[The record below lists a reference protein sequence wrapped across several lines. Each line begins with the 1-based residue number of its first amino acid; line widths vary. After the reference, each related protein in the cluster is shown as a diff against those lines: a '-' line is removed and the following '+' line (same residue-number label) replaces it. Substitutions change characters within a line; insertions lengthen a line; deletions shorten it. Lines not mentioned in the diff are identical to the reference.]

1 MNILITAGGT
11 MERIDSVRSITNHA
25 TGRLG
30 SLMARCFDEAPETER
45 IFYICGKNAP
55 QPESP
60 KAEITVIEDTAG
72 LERVV
77 RDILQ
82 SRRVDA
88 IIHSMA
94 VSDYRVRAVTTP
106 ALIASAAGPGSDQS
120 ALTNSLENASSI
132 EQGALINALENAPSL
147 EQGAKI
153 SSDEKRLVIILEPTV
168 KIISLFQ
175 ELAPHSLIV
184 GFKLLDSV
192 PHETLIDTAY
202 RLLEKN
208 HCAYVLANDA
218 ADIHGDAHIGYLV
231 DAERRVQRFEDKSGI
246 ARGITENVIK
256 KFNEKNQ
263 MPRRDP

>member
-1 MNILITAGGT
+1 

-30 SLMARCFDEAPETER
+30 SLIARCFDEKPETER

-55 QPESP
+55 RPESP
-60 KAEITVIEDTAG
+60 KTEITVIEDTAG
-72 LERVV
+72 LERAV
-77 RDILQ
+77 RNILQ

-106 ALIASAAGPGSDQS
+106 ALIAQAAGPVPNQS
-120 ALTNSLENASSI
+120 ALL
-132 EQGALINALENAPSL
+132 NALENAPSL

-153 SSDEKRLVIILEPTV
+153 SSDEKRLVITLEPTV

-175 ELAPHSLIV
+175 TLAPHTMIV
-184 GFKLLDSV
+184 GFKLLDHV

-218 ADIHGDAHIGYLV
+218 GDIHGDAHIGYLV
-231 DAERRVQRFEDKSGI
+231 DAERRVQCFEDKSGI
-246 ARGITENVIK
+246 ARGITENVIE
-256 KFNEKNQ
+256 KFKGRNKT
-263 MPRRDP
+263 PRRDT